1 MHFTRQT
8 RHSTDVILLLFCL
21 IVIKCREGITKYGI
35 SDSVI
40 PGKNSTWLTL
50 YGEIY

>member
-35 SDSVI
+35 NDSVI